1 MESIKI
7 GLAGAGTVG
16 GGVVRVLAR
25 NQEQIAARAGAGI
38 EVKRIV
44 CRHPEN
50 RTDLAKLAGS
60 LSLDWHDIVND
71 PEISIAVE
79 AMGGIEPAKSYIL
92 AAIAAGKH
100 VVTANKALLAKFG
113 NEIFAAAAN
122 KGVIVAFEAS
132 VAGGVPI
139 IKALREALVANRIES
154 VVGIIN
160 GTSNYILTSM
170 RREKISFDEALSRA
184 QKLGYAEAD
193 PTFDIDGIDAAHKLS
208 ILSSI
213 AFGGP
218 ISFDKAYIE
227 GIRSLDSADI
237 EYAEQLGYRIKLLG
251 ITKRR
256 MGGIELRV
264 HPALVPERRLLAH
277 VGDVLNAV
285 VVKGD
290 AVGSTLYYG
299 RGAGSEPT
307 ASAMIA
313 DIVDTVR
320 LIGASASH
328 QVPSLGYRQSI
339 DEYLPVLPMGETVCS
354 YYMRIHVKDSPGTLA
369 DVSRAFADLGISIEA
384 LSQREAH
391 LGETSTSIV
400 LMTHTAREDAVQE
413 AIRRIEALDSV
424 TGKIILLRKE
434 ELN

>member
-1 MESIKI
+1 MEAIKI

-25 NQEQIAARAGAGI
+25 NREQITARAGASI
-38 EVKRIV
+38 LVQRVI

-50 RTDLAKLAGS
+50 RSDLAPLVGE
-60 LSLDWHDIVND
+60 LGLDWHALIDD
-71 PEISIAVE
+71 PEISIVVE
-79 AMGGIEPAKSYIL
+79 AMGGIEPARSFIL
-92 AAIAAGKH
+92 AAIDAGKH
-100 VVTANKALLAKFG
+100 VVTANKALLAKHG
-113 NEIFAAAAN
+113 NEIFAAAAR
-122 KGVIVAFEAS
+122 KGVIVGFEAA

-139 IKALREALVANRIES
+139 IKALRESLVANRIES

-160 GTSNYILTSM
+160 GTSNYILTCM
-170 RREKISFDEALSRA
+170 RKEHISFDEALRRA
-184 QKLGYAEAD
+184 QEMGYAEAD
-193 PTFDIDGIDAAHKLS
+193 PSFDIDGIDSAHKLS

-227 GIRSLDSADI
+227 GIRGLQSLDI
-237 EYAEQLGYRIKLLG
+237 EYAEELGYRVKLLG

-256 MGGIELRV
+256 GNGIELRV

-277 VGDVLNAV
+277 VGGVMNAV

-307 ASAMIA
+307 ASSIIA
-313 DIVDTVR
+313 DIVDVVR
-320 LIGASASH
+320 LIGVSANH
-328 QVPSLGYRQSI
+328 QVPPLGYRVANE
-339 DEYLPVLPMGETVCS
+339 EYLPVLPMGETVCS
-354 YYMRIHVKDSPGTLA
+354 FYMRIHVKDSPGVLA
-369 DVSRAFADLGISIEA
+369 DVSRVFADMGISIEA
-384 LSQREAH
+384 LTQREARV
-391 LGETSTSIV
+391 GDSSTSIV

-413 AIRRIEALDSV
+413 AIKRIEALDSV
-424 TGKIILLRKE
+424 TGRVILLRKE